1 MQVIYTILCADMVI
15 YILMYLDESISRKES
30 HIEFVE
36 QNLGANL
43 GSIVV
48 EKSGCCVRK
57 YVCFLWGRFSNDV
70 LLFPFLYEIRKTNI
84 EKVTSFLFFC
94 PPREIYFKH

>member
-1 MQVIYTILCADMVI
+1 MSFHFMQVIYTIISADMVI
-15 YILMYLDESISRKES
+15 YILMYLNESISWKES

-36 QNLGANL
+36 QNLGTNL

-70 LLFPFLYEIRKTNI
+70 LLFSSSYEIDIKILRRSPDSYLRT
-84 EKVTSFLFFC
+84 V
-94 PPREIYFKH
+94 H